1 MLSEELNDIMEEIFR
16 EGSILSFLNSLN
28 KGIII
33 IDNRKIIVYTNK
45 IAQKNLKKSFSS
57 LQGKKIEKLI
67 PFRRIEDVLTD
78 GLSFYSVT
86 VPLEEEISYVNI
98 SPIEINKNI
107 IGALIAFEPP
117 DCIENSLDTIKLCNS
132 ISRELEAVFNSA
144 YDEMIVTDNRGTIL
158 RINALYEKLYNLKS
172 EDFIGKNVSELE
184 KKGAFNPSVILKVI
198 KEKKRISLTQ
208 ETNSGKILIVTGTPV
223 FDEKGSLISIV
234 SMAKDITELHKLKA
248 KLKEVKETAQKYYYQ
263 LELLKQK
270 EESQAPMIYKSTAMK
285 KIITVAEKVSK
296 VNSNVLITGES
307 GVGKSI
313 LAEYIHKM
321 SDRKEE
327 KFININCGAIPETLL
342 ESEFFGYEK
351 GAFTGA
357 RTDGKV
363 GQLDLADKGTLFLDE
378 ISELP
383 LHMQVKLLKVIN
395 EKKYMRVGG
404 TKLLKSDF
412 RLIAA
417 TNKNLGRM
425 VKEGRFREDLFYR
438 LNVIPI
444 DIPPLR
450 ERKQDTIML
459 ISHFWEKLNK
469 KFGTNRKISGEVY
482 DILTDYH
489 WPGNVREL
497 QNCIE
502 RIMVTVD
509 TDMVKVKDL
518 PVFFI
523 EQSIQEAEK
532 KGILPLKEAI
542 EETERRLILK
552 AYKKLK
558 NTYKVAEILGVSQAT
573 IVRKL
578 KKYGN
583 EKNIH

>member
-1 MLSEELNDIMEEIFR
+1 MLSQELNEIMEEIFR

-33 IDNRKIIVYTNK
+33 IDNHEMVVYTNK
-45 IAQKNLKKSFSS
+45 IAQKNLKRSFSS
-57 LQGKKIEKLI
+57 LQGKKIKKWI
-67 PFRRIEDVLTD
+67 PFQRMKDVLTE
-78 GLSFYSVT
+78 GLSFCSVT
-86 VPLEEEISYVNI
+86 VPLEEESYVNI

-107 IGALIAFEPP
+107 IGALIAFEPQN
-117 DCIENSLDTIKLCNS
+117 CIDNALDTIKLCNS

-144 YDEMIVTDNRGTIL
+144 YDEMIVTDSRGTIL
-158 RINALYEKLYNLKS
+158 RINAVYEKLYNLKS
-172 EDFIGKNVSELE
+172 EEFIGKNVSELE

-208 ETNSGKILIVTGTPV
+208 ETNSGKILIVTGSPV
-223 FDEKGSLISIV
+223 FNEKGRLISVV
-234 SMAKDITELHKLKA
+234 SMAKDITELHQLKA

-270 EESQAPMIYKSTAMK
+270 EESEVPMIYKSAAMK
-285 KIITVAEKVSK
+285 KVIIVAEKVSK

-321 SDRKEE
+321 SDRKDGRLVS
-327 KFININCGAIPETLL
+327 INCGAIPETLL

-378 ISELP
+378 VSELP

-395 EKKYMRVGG
+395 EKTYMRVGG
-404 TKLLKSDF
+404 TKLLASDF

-417 TNKNLGRM
+417 TNKNLGKM

-450 ERKQDTIML
+450 ERKQDIIML
-459 ISHFWEKLNK
+459 INHFWEKLNK

-502 RIMVTVD
+502 RLMVTVD
-509 TDMVKVKDL
+509 TDMIKVEDL

-523 EQSIQEAEK
+523 EQSIQEVEK

-558 NTYKVAEILGVSQAT
+558 NTYKVAEALGVSQAT

-583 EKNIH
+583 EKNAH